1 MKKWGM
7 RVGSFHGAQPDL
19 PVLAPRYLYNPAQ
32 AHLIREG
39 PPARARLQVPPRPHG
54 GDLEPPAAGARAK
67 SRQSPRKAVPRSQR
81 HRTSIMWH
89 VFLCR

>member
-39 PPARARLQVPPRPHG
+39 PPARARLQ
-54 GDLEPPAAGARAK
+54 DLEPPAAGARAK